1 MISERYIN
9 KDKRDDLSG
18 IIITRIY
25 TRRVTRKHQLCI
37 FMKHDKFEDSDFNC
51 VKWWVKVE
59 TKVSEAHAFEDIE
72 DKEDETEVTV
82 E

>member
-1 MISERYIN
+1 
-9 KDKRDDLSG
+9 
-18 IIITRIY
+18 
-25 TRRVTRKHQLCI
+25 
-37 FMKHDKFEDSDFNC
+37 MKHDKFEDSDFNC